1 MMNARAPLELF
12 DPGDHLLGLVRE
24 RPSNILLFEG
34 VILITQAEIEKNA
47 STRDVS
53 NSISVHKNAT
63 RICDGAAEACPQ
75 A

>member
-34 VILITQAEIEKNA
+34 VILITQAEIEEKHID
-47 STRDVS
+47 TRRQHFNFS
-53 NSISVHKNAT
+53 SQECYSYL
-63 RICDGAAEACPQ
+63 RRCS
-75 A
+75 

>member
-34 VILITQAEIEKNA
+34 VILITQAEIEEKHID
-47 STRDVS
+47 TRRQR
-53 NSISVHKNAT
+53 SISAHKSAF
-63 RICDGAAEACPQ
+63 CDGAAEACLQ

>member
-34 VILITQAEIEKNA
+34 VILLTQAEIEEKHID
-47 STRDVS
+47 TRRQPAFNLS
-53 NSISVHKNAT
+53 SQKRFLRRCS
-63 RICDGAAEACPQ
+63 
-75 A
+75 